1 MSILTIASKEF
12 RGLFLSPLAWSVLG
26 VVQIILAYL
35 FLTQIDTYL
44 TLQPRIAAI
53 EGAPGVTALVVA
65 PVFANA
71 AVVLLLITP
80 LLTMRLISEERR
92 NKTLSLLFSAPLSM
106 TEIVLGKYLG
116 ALGFLLIMVAM
127 VSLMPISL
135 YSETQL
141 DSGQL
146 AACILALILLVA
158 SFTAIGLFMST
169 IASQPAVAAV
179 GSFGTLLFLWIL
191 DWAGASSNSTGGI
204 FEYLSML
211 RHFENILKGLVS
223 STDVLYYLLF
233 IITFIVLSIRYL
245 DSDRLQK

>member
-1 MSILTIASKEF
+1 MSILTIAAKEF
-12 RGLFLSPLAWSVLG
+12 RGLFLSPLAWSILG

-44 TLQPRIAAI
+44 TLQPRIASI

-71 AVVLLLITP
+71 AIVLLLIIP

-92 NKTLSLLFSAPLSM
+92 NKTLALLFSAPLSM

-135 YSETQL
+135 YTETQL

-179 GSFGTLLFLWIL
+179 GSFGTLLLLWVL

-204 FEYLSML
+204 LKYLSML

-223 STDVLYYLLF
+223 STDVLYYLFF